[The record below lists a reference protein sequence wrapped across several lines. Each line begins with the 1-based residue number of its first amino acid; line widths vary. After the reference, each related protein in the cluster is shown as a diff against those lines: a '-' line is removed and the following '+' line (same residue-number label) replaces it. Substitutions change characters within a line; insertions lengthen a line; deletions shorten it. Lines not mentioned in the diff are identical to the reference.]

1 MIGLMQMEKTM
12 KHYIVAKDGKIVSA
26 GTIPQPEDRGFVSY
40 EVTEEQCKRYREYVI
55 EDGKLVHSKDKEVE
69 VKSQKVRAV
78 RNSYLV
84 KYVDPKQLFLVWNS
98 LTDAEKANYTNYR
111 TYLLDYTKLPKWYEC
126 SPKTLEEWKLEHSK
140 LVTKTM

>member
-40 EVTEEQCKRYREYVI
+40 EVTEEQCKHYREYVI

-69 VKSQKVRAV
+69 VKSEKVRAV

-98 LTDAEKANYTNYR
+98 LTDAEKAEYTGYR
-111 TYLLDYTKLPKWYEC
+111 TYLLDYTKLPEWYEH
-126 SPKTLEEWKLEHSK
+126 SPKTLEEWKLEHSR
-140 LVTKTM
+140 LVTKTV

>member
-40 EVTEEQCKRYREYVI
+40 EVTEEQCRNYREYVI
-55 EDGKLVHSKDKEVE
+55 EEGKLVHSKDKEVE
-69 VKSQKVRAV
+69 VKSEKIRKV

-98 LTDAEKANYTNYR
+98 LTDAEKSNYTGYR
-111 TYLLDYTKLPKWYEC
+111 TYLLDYTKQPEWYEHN
-126 SPKTLEEWKLEHSK
+126 PKTLEEW
-140 LVTKTM
+140 TQTM

>member
-1 MIGLMQMEKTM
+1 M

-40 EVTEEQCKRYREYVI
+40 EATEEQCKHYREYVI

-69 VKSQKVRAV
+69 VNSEKVRAV

-98 LTDAEKANYTNYR
+98 LTDAEKADYTSYR
-111 TYLLDYTKLPKWYEC
+111 TYLLDYTKQPEWYEH
-126 SPKTLEEWKLEHSK
+126 SPKTLEEWIR
-140 LVTKTM
+140 MD

>member
-40 EVTEEQCKRYREYVI
+40 EVTEEQCKHYREYVI

-69 VKSQKVRAV
+69 VKSEKVRKV

-98 LTDAEKANYTNYR
+98 LTDAEKADYTGYR
-111 TYLLDYTKLPKWYEC
+111 TYLLDYTKLPEWYEH
-126 SPKTLEEWKLEHSK
+126 SPKTLEEWIRID
-140 LVTKTM
+140 

>member
-69 VKSQKVRAV
+69 VKSEKVRKV

-98 LTDAEKANYTNYR
+98 LTDAEKADYTGYR
-111 TYLLDYTKLPKWYEC
+111 TYLLDYTKLPEWYER
-126 SPKTLEEWKLEHSK
+126 SPKTLEEWIR
-140 LVTKTM
+140 MD

>member
-1 MIGLMQMEKTM
+1 M

-40 EVTEEQCKRYREYVI
+40 EVTEEQCRHYREYVI

-69 VKSQKVRAV
+69 VKSEKVRAV

-98 LTDAEKANYTNYR
+98 LTDAEKADYRGYR
-111 TYLLDYTKLPKWYEC
+111 TYLLDYTKLPEWYEHN
-126 SPKTLEEWKLEHSK
+126 PKTLEEWTLDKSG
-140 LVTKTM
+140 LVTQTM

>member
-1 MIGLMQMEKTM
+1 MIGLMQMEKTI

-26 GTIPQPEDRGFVSY
+26 GTIHQPEDRGFVSY
-40 EVTEEQCKRYREYVI
+40 EVTEEQCKHFREYVI

-69 VKSQKVRAV
+69 VKSEKVRKV

-98 LTDAEKANYTNYR
+98 LTDAEKADYTGYR
-111 TYLLDYTKLPKWYEC
+111 TYLLDYTKQPEWYER
-126 SPKTLEEWKLEHSK
+126 SPKTLEEW
-140 LVTKTM
+140 TKTM

>member
-1 MIGLMQMEKTM
+1 MEKTM

-69 VKSQKVRAV
+69 VKSEKVRAV

-98 LTDAEKANYTNYR
+98 LTDAEKADYTGYR
-111 TYLLDYTKLPKWYEC
+111 TYLLDYTKLPEWYER
-126 SPKTLEEWKLEHSK
+126 SPKTLEEWIR
-140 LVTKTM
+140 MD

>member
-1 MIGLMQMEKTM
+1 M

-40 EVTEEQCKRYREYVI
+40 EATEEQCKHYREYVI

-69 VKSQKVRAV
+69 VKSEKVRKV

-98 LTDAEKANYTNYR
+98 LTDAEKANYTSYR
-111 TYLLDYTKLPKWYEC
+111 TYLLDYTKQPEWYEH
-126 SPKTLEEWKLEHSK
+126 SPKTLEEWIR
-140 LVTKTM
+140 MD

>member
-1 MIGLMQMEKTM
+1 MIGLMKMERTM

-40 EVTEEQCKRYREYVI
+40 EVTEEQCRNYREYVI

-69 VKSQKVRAV
+69 VKSEKIRKV

-98 LTDAEKANYTNYR
+98 LTDAEKSNYTGYR
-111 TYLLDYTKLPKWYEC
+111 TYLLDYTKQPEWYEHN
-126 SPKTLEEWKLEHSK
+126 PKTLEEW
-140 LVTKTM
+140 TKTM

>member
-69 VKSQKVRAV
+69 VKSEKVRKV

-98 LTDAEKANYTNYR
+98 LTDAEKAEYTGYR
-111 TYLLDYTKLPKWYEC
+111 TYLLDYTKLPEWYEH
-126 SPKTLEEWKLEHSK
+126 SPKTLEEWIR
-140 LVTKTM
+140 MD

>member
-69 VKSQKVRAV
+69 VKSEKVRKV

-98 LTDAEKANYTNYR
+98 LTDAEKADYTGYR
-111 TYLLDYTKLPKWYEC
+111 TYLLDYTKLPEWYER
-126 SPKTLEEWKLEHSK
+126 SPKTLEEWKLEHSG
-140 LVTKTM
+140 LVTKTV

>member
-1 MIGLMQMEKTM
+1 M

-40 EVTEEQCKRYREYVI
+40 EVTEEQCRHYREYVI

-69 VKSQKVRAV
+69 VKSEKVRKV

-98 LTDAEKANYTNYR
+98 LTDAEKAKYTGYR
-111 TYLLDYTKLPKWYEC
+111 TYLLDYTKLPEWYEHN
-126 SPKTLEEWKLEHSK
+126 PKTLEEWTLDKSG
-140 LVTKTM
+140 LVTQTM

>member
-1 MIGLMQMEKTM
+1 MQMEKTM

-69 VKSQKVRAV
+69 VKSQNVRAV

-84 KYVDPKQLFLVWNS
+84 KYVDPKQLVLVWNS
-98 LTDAEKANYTNYR
+98 LSDAEKANYSEYR
-111 TYLLDYTKLPKWYEC
+111 TYLLDYTKQQEWYEHN
-126 SPKTLEEWKLEHSK
+126 PKTLEEW
-140 LVTKTM
+140 TQTM

>member
-69 VKSQKVRAV
+69 VKSEKVRKV

-98 LTDAEKANYTNYR
+98 LTDAEKADYRGYR
-111 TYLLDYTKLPKWYEC
+111 TYLLDYTKQPEWYEH
-126 SPKTLEEWKLEHSK
+126 SPKTFEEWIRID
-140 LVTKTM
+140 

>member
-1 MIGLMQMEKTM
+1 MESIK

-40 EVTEEQCKRYREYVI
+40 EATEEQCKNFREYVI

-69 VKSQKVRAV
+69 VKSEKVRKV

-98 LTDAEKANYTNYR
+98 LTDAEKANYTGYR
-111 TYLLDYTKLPKWYEC
+111 TYLLDYTKQPEWYEH
-126 SPKTLEEWKLEHSK
+126 SPKTLEEWIR
-140 LVTKTM
+140 MD

>member
-98 LTDAEKANYTNYR
+98 LTDAEKADYTNYR
-111 TYLLDYTKLPKWYEC
+111 TYLLDYTKNPEWYEH
-126 SPKTLEEWKLEHSK
+126 SPKTLEQW
-140 LVTKTM
+140 TKTM

>member
-1 MIGLMQMEKTM
+1 MIGLMQMERTM

-40 EVTEEQCKRYREYVI
+40 EVTEEQCRNYREYVI

-69 VKSQKVRAV
+69 VKSEKIRKV

-98 LTDAEKANYTNYR
+98 LTDAEKADYTGYR
-111 TYLLDYTKLPKWYEC
+111 TYLLDYTKLPEWYEHN
-126 SPKTLEEWKLEHSK
+126 PKTLEEWIQ
-140 LVTKTM
+140 TM

>member
-1 MIGLMQMEKTM
+1 MIGLMKMERTM

-26 GTIPQPEDRGFVSY
+26 GTIHQPEDRGFVSY
-40 EVTEEQCKRYREYVI
+40 EVTEEQCKHYREYVI

-69 VKSQKVRAV
+69 VKSDKIRKV

-98 LTDAEKANYTNYR
+98 LTDAEKSNYTGYR
-111 TYLLDYTKLPKWYEC
+111 TYLLDYTKQPEWYEHN
-126 SPKTLEEWKLEHSK
+126 PKTLEEW
-140 LVTKTM
+140 TQTM

>member
-1 MIGLMQMEKTM
+1 MERIK

-40 EVTEEQCKRYREYVI
+40 EVTEEQCKHYREYVI

-69 VKSQKVRAV
+69 VKSQNVRAV

-98 LTDAEKANYTNYR
+98 LTDAEKADYTSYR
-111 TYLLDYTKLPKWYEC
+111 TYLLDYTKNPEWYEHN
-126 SPKTLEEWKLEHSK
+126 PKTLEEWKLEHSG

>member
-1 MIGLMQMEKTM
+1 MIGLMQMEKTI

-40 EVTEEQCKRYREYVI
+40 EVTEEQCKHYREYVI

-69 VKSQKVRAV
+69 VKSEKVRKV

-98 LTDAEKANYTNYR
+98 LTDAEKANYTGYR
-111 TYLLDYTKLPKWYEC
+111 TYLLDYTKQPEWYEHN
-126 SPKTLEEWKLEHSK
+126 PKTLEEWTLT
-140 LVTKTM
+140 V

>member
-1 MIGLMQMEKTM
+1 MEKTM

-69 VKSQKVRAV
+69 VKSQNVRAV

-84 KYVDPKQLFLVWNS
+84 KYVDPKQLVLVWNS
-98 LTDAEKANYTNYR
+98 LSDAEKANYSGYR
-111 TYLLDYTKLPKWYEC
+111 TYLLDYTKQPEWYEH
-126 SPKTLEEWKLEHSK
+126 SPKTLEEWIR
-140 LVTKTM
+140 MD

>member
-69 VKSQKVRAV
+69 VKSEKVRKV

-98 LTDAEKANYTNYR
+98 LTDAEKAEYTGYR
-111 TYLLDYTKLPKWYEC
+111 TYLLDYTKLPEWYEH
-126 SPKTLEEWKLEHSK
+126 SRKTLEEWIR
-140 LVTKTM
+140 MD

>member
-1 MIGLMQMEKTM
+1 MIGLMKMERTI

-40 EVTEEQCKRYREYVI
+40 EVTEEQCRNYREYVI

-69 VKSQKVRAV
+69 VKSEKIRKV

-98 LTDAEKANYTNYR
+98 LTDAEKSNYTGYR
-111 TYLLDYTKLPKWYEC
+111 TYLLDYTKQPEWYEHN
-126 SPKTLEEWKLEHSK
+126 PKTLEEW
-140 LVTKTM
+140 TQTM

>member
-1 MIGLMQMEKTM
+1 MESIK

-69 VKSQKVRAV
+69 VKSEKVRAV

-98 LTDAEKANYTNYR
+98 LTDAEKADYTGYR
-111 TYLLDYTKLPKWYEC
+111 TYLLDYTKLPEWYER
-126 SPKTLEEWKLEHSK
+126 SPKTLEEWKLEHSG

>member
-40 EVTEEQCKRYREYVI
+40 EVTEEQCKHYREYVI

-69 VKSQKVRAV
+69 VKSEKVRAV

-98 LTDAEKANYTNYR
+98 LTDAEKADYTGYR
-111 TYLLDYTKLPKWYEC
+111 TYLLDYTKLPEWYEH
-126 SPKTLEEWKLEHSK
+126 SPKTLEEWIRID
-140 LVTKTM
+140 

>member
-1 MIGLMQMEKTM
+1 MIGLMQMERTM

-69 VKSQKVRAV
+69 VKSEKVRKV

-98 LTDAEKANYTNYR
+98 LTDAEKADYTGYR
-111 TYLLDYTKLPKWYEC
+111 TYLLDYTKQPEWYEHN
-126 SPKTLEEWKLEHSK
+126 PKTLEEWM
-140 LVTKTM
+140 KTM

>member
-1 MIGLMQMEKTM
+1 MESIK

-98 LTDAEKANYTNYR
+98 LTDAEKADYTGYR
-111 TYLLDYTKLPKWYEC
+111 TYLLDYTKLPEWYER
-126 SPKTLEEWKLEHSK
+126 SPKTLEEWKLEHSG

>member
-1 MIGLMQMEKTM
+1 M

-40 EVTEEQCKRYREYVI
+40 EVTEEQCKHWKEYVI

-69 VKSQKVRAV
+69 VKSEKVRKV

-98 LTDAEKANYTNYR
+98 LTDAEKADYTGYR
-111 TYLLDYTKLPKWYEC
+111 TYLLDYTKLPEWYER
-126 SPKTLEEWKLEHSK
+126 SPKTFEEWIR
-140 LVTKTM
+140 VD

>member
-1 MIGLMQMEKTM
+1 MIGLMKMERTM

-40 EVTEEQCKRYREYVI
+40 EVTEEQCRNYREYVI

-69 VKSQKVRAV
+69 VKSEKVRAV

-98 LTDAEKANYTNYR
+98 LTDAEKADYTGYR
-111 TYLLDYTKLPKWYEC
+111 TYLLDYTKLPEWYEH
-126 SPKTLEEWKLEHSK
+126 SPKTLEEWIR
-140 LVTKTM
+140 MD

>member
-1 MIGLMQMEKTM
+1 M

-40 EVTEEQCKRYREYVI
+40 EVTEEQCKHYREYVI

-69 VKSQKVRAV
+69 VKSEKVRAV

-98 LTDAEKANYTNYR
+98 LTDAEKAEYTGYR
-111 TYLLDYTKLPKWYEC
+111 TYLLDYTKLPEWYEH
-126 SPKTLEEWKLEHSK
+126 SPKTLEEWIMME
-140 LVTKTM
+140 

>member
-1 MIGLMQMEKTM
+1 M

-40 EVTEEQCKRYREYVI
+40 EATEEQCKHYREYVI

-69 VKSQKVRAV
+69 VKSEKVRKV

-98 LTDAEKANYTNYR
+98 LTDAEKADYTSYR
-111 TYLLDYTKLPKWYEC
+111 TYLLDYTKQQEWYEH
-126 SPKTLEEWKLEHSK
+126 SPKTFEEW
-140 LVTKTM
+140 TKTM

>member
-12 KHYIVAKDGKIVSA
+12 KHYIVAKDSKIVSA

-40 EVTEEQCKRYREYVI
+40 EVTEEQCRHYREYVI

-69 VKSQKVRAV
+69 VKSEKVRAV

-98 LTDAEKANYTNYR
+98 LTDAEKANYSGYR
-111 TYLLDYTKLPKWYEC
+111 TYLLDYTKNPEWYEH
-126 SPKTLEEWKLEHSK
+126 SPKTLEEW
-140 LVTKTM
+140 TQTM

>member
-1 MIGLMQMEKTM
+1 MEKTM

-40 EVTEEQCKRYREYVI
+40 EVTEEQCKHYREYVI

-69 VKSQKVRAV
+69 VKSQNVRAV

-84 KYVDPKQLFLVWNS
+84 KYVDPKQLVLVWNS
-98 LTDAEKANYTNYR
+98 LSDAEKANYSGYR
-111 TYLLDYTKLPKWYEC
+111 TYLLDYTKQPEWYEH
-126 SPKTLEEWKLEHSK
+126 SPKTLEEWIR
-140 LVTKTM
+140 MD